1 MRTTIDMPDALYR
14 KTKAVAA
21 LRGSSMKE
29 LIVRAVE
36 HEISAAAQKAKPA
49 RRPTRSPKVVI
60 DPVTKLPIIQGTP
73 GKVLDLS
80 NFDFDDLLV

>member
-36 HEISAAAQKAKPA
+36 QEVARPKTGMKRRKANLPVIK
-49 RRPTRSPKVVI
+49 SWKGPK
-60 DPVTKLPIIQGTP
+60 
-73 GKVLDLS
+73 LDLS
-80 NFDFDDLLV
+80 NFDFDDLLA

>member
-21 LRGSSMKE
+21 LRGSSMKD

-36 HEISAAAQKAKPA
+36 HEVSVAPAAKKSS
-49 RRPTRSPKVVI
+49 RRPAKSPKHTI
-60 DPVTKLPIIQGTP
+60 DPVTKLPLIQWKGP
-73 GKVLDLS
+73 KMDLS
-80 NFDFDDLLV
+80 NFDFDDLLG